1 MGSRRIGLARIE
13 TLIEN
18 LNRAINLGTTALTA
32 ASAILTTGDL
42 RLDAGSIDIADGVT
56 VVQATNKTTG
66 VTASAFAGK
75 ITMNGAALAGG
86 AEAVFTVTNT
96 KIAATDIVIVNHAS
110 GGITAGAYM
119 VHVVEVGAGSFKI
132 GVGNVTVGSLSEAI
146 ILHFAVI
153 KMKHT

>member
-56 VVQATNKTTG
+56 VVQASNKTTG

-75 ITMNGAALAGG
+75 ITMNGAALADGV
-86 AEAVFTVTNT
+86 EAVFTVTNT

-110 GGITAGAYM
+110 VGTAGAYM

-153 KMKHT
+153 KMKHA

>member
-56 VVQATNKTTG
+56 VVQASNKTTG

-110 GGITAGAYM
+110 AGTAGAYM

-132 GVGNVTVGSLSEAI
+132 GVGNVSGGSLSEAI
-146 ILHFAVI
+146 VLHFAVI
-153 KMKHT
+153 KMKHA

>member
-56 VVQATNKTTG
+56 VVQASSKTTG

-75 ITMNGAALAGG
+75 ITMNGAALAAGV
-86 AEAVFTVTNT
+86 EAVFTVTNT

-110 GGITAGAYM
+110 AGTAGAYM

-132 GVGNVTVGSLSEAI
+132 GVGNVSGGSLSEAI
-146 ILHFAVI
+146 VLHFAVI
-153 KMKHT
+153 KMKHA

>member
-56 VVQATNKTTG
+56 VVQASSKTTG

-110 GGITAGAYM
+110 AGTAGAYM
-119 VHVVEVGAGSFKI
+119 VHVVQVGAESFKI
-132 GVGNVTVGSLSEAI
+132 GVGNVSGGSLSEAI
-146 ILHFAVI
+146 VLHFAVI
-153 KMKHT
+153 KMKHA

>member
-56 VVQATNKTTG
+56 VVQASSKTTG

-110 GGITAGAYM
+110 AGTAGAYM

-132 GVGNVTVGSLSEAI
+132 GVGNVSGGSLSEAI
-146 ILHFAVI
+146 VLHFAVI
-153 KMKHT
+153 KMKHA

>member
-56 VVQATNKTTG
+56 VVQASNKTTG

-75 ITMNGAALAGG
+75 ITMNGAALADGV
-86 AEAVFTVTNT
+86 EAVFTVTNT

-110 GGITAGAYM
+110 AGAAGSYM

-132 GVGNVTVGSLSEAI
+132 GVGNVSGGSLSEAI
-146 ILHFAVI
+146 VLHFAVI
-153 KMKHT
+153 KMKHA